1 MSGRTS
7 ANPNRF
13 GANSA
18 GLCRL
23 VDEVLQLSDE
33 QWLSV
38 GEASR
43 QMISLRAADVTDRQN
58 RADLSERSAVE
69 KLLDETFQSLRVRLR
84 EVGGRPLSMR
94 ARGVCGRAPTRWPSP
109 TSSVPRSS
117 TSRWPPS
124 SRWASTVG
132 RCRGWA
138 GWGSDGVLGLLL
150 DRACRTCEHRSI
162 RVSTSLL
169 VQTPRRGSRD

>member
-1 MSGRTS
+1 M
-7 ANPNRF
+7 
-13 GANSA
+13 
-18 GLCRL
+18 
-23 VDEVLQLSDE
+23 LQLSDE

-94 ARGVCGRAPTRWPSP
+94 ARGAL
-109 TSSVPRSS
+109 
-117 TSRWPPS
+117 
-124 SRWASTVG
+124 
-132 RCRGWA
+132 WA
-138 GWGSDGVLGLLL
+138 GAYAVAFPDLIGAEEFDVAVAPFVAVGIDCGALSRMG
-150 DRACRTCEHRSI
+150 
-162 RVSTSLL
+162 RV
-169 VQTPRRGSRD
+169 GE